1 MSEKFALKWDD
12 FQSNWNQSMS
22 HLRND
27 TDFDD
32 VTLISDDKMKFS
44 AHKILLSSCSNTFKM
59 ILKENKNSKSLL
71 YLGGVSS
78 VNIGYIL
85 DYIYHGEVNL
95 YQEQLESFLE
105 SAKNLE
111 IEGLMGQESITQN
124 SPYENNE
131 VIHQQEE
138 QIVFPMAKHLVRM
151 NDNNKVIQRRK
162 YGRPTSSEVVA
173 KIDVTSYNSEQI
185 EEKIKELYEKIE
197 EIWFCTFC
205 DYTTTTNSSNIRRH
219 VERHI
224 DGLSYNCYLCNKEF
238 RSRDILSKHK
248 YTHHK

>member
-1 MSEKFALKWDD
+1 
-12 FQSNWNQSMS
+12 
-22 HLRND
+22 
-27 TDFDD
+27 
-32 VTLISDDKMKFS
+32 
-44 AHKILLSSCSNTFKM
+44 M
-59 ILKENKNSKSLL
+59 ILKENTSSKSLL

-78 VNIGYIL
+78 GNLGHLL

-95 YQEQLESFLE
+95 YQEQLDSFLE
-105 SAKNLE
+105 SAQKLE
-111 IEGLMGQESITQN
+111 IEGLIGQENMDQDLETPN
-124 SPYENNE
+124 ENE
-131 VIHQQEE
+131 EELEE
-138 QIVFPMAKHLVRM
+138 QIVFPAAVAKQIVGI

-162 YGRPTSSEVVA
+162 YGRPTSSEAVA